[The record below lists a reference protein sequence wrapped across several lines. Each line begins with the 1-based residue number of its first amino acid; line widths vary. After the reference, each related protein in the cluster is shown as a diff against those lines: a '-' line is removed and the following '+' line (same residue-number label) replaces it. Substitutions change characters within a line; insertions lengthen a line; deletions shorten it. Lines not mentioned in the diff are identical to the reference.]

1 MSRNSIQFGILALA
15 LVSTVVTSQDDE
27 YGKTKMQLNEKG
39 KLRSSIKLKGET
51 AAAVSLFRFSIF
63 H

>member
-15 LVSTVVTSQDDE
+15 LVSSLLKMMIDE

-39 KLRSSIKLKGET
+39 
-51 AAAVSLFRFSIF
+51 
-63 H
+63 